1 MAPNFHCVHGERMND
16 LVLNIGKKIQ
26 HFRKKNDI
34 TLKQLA
40 DMIHATPSLIS
51 QIERGK
57 ANPSLSTLKSIADV
71 FKIPIGLLFEYESK
85 STVSPVIRKNTHK
98 KIITE
103 GNVRYSL
110 LTPGIAD
117 MEAIIIEFPPEASSG
132 EMMYEHEGYE
142 CGYLLKGELTIEIE
156 DTVYVMQPGDSI
168 SFESH
173 KRHRMT
179 NRGNVT
185 AVTVW
190 VNAVPWI
197 FANQ

>member
-1 MAPNFHCVHGERMND
+1 MDE

-26 HFRKKNDI
+26 YYRKKNEI
-34 TLKQLA
+34 TLKKLA

-71 FKIPIGLLFEYESK
+71 FEIPIGLLFEYETK
-85 STVSPVIRKNTHK
+85 NQASPIIKKGTHK

-110 LTPGIAD
+110 LTPGSRD
-117 MEAIIIEFPPEASSG
+117 MEVIIIEFPPGSSSG
-132 EMMYEHEGYE
+132 ERMYEHEGLE
-142 CGYLLKGELTIEIE
+142 CGYLLKGELSIEIE
-156 DTVYVMQPGDSI
+156 DNVFTMLPGDSI
-168 SFESH
+168 SFESY

-179 NRGNVT
+179 NKGEIT
-185 AVTVW
+185 AVAVW
-190 VNAVPWI
+190 ANVVPWI
-197 FANQ
+197 FVNEKP